1 MLTSLSIKN
10 YALIEDI
17 QVNFGNGL
25 TIITGETGAGKS
37 ILLGALSLILGKRAD
52 LSSVKNTTKKC
63 IVEANFDLANYSLKS
78 YFKDQEIDYETHTII
93 RREILPSGK
102 SRAFINDSPVNL
114 HILSALGERLIDIH
128 SQHQN
133 LELTDNEFQFQIIDA
148 IASNQSLL
156 QSYKQRFETLKETE
170 QRHKNLLERKAV
182 SIKEQD
188 YNIFLLN
195 ELEEAQLST
204 IDFDAIELENATLS
218 NVEEIQ
224 EKFQEAFQLINEEQ
238 IGALQSLEQLKNIF
252 RQLYE
257 LSSEYKDIFERVNG
271 LNLELKDIN
280 NEVAN
285 AKDDVAADPDRLQQ
299 LNLIIDTTNSLFKKH
314 SVHTVEELME
324 LQEIL
329 SSKVNSFDA
338 LDEQIVVLENKIINI
353 RQELN
358 ELAHELHVNRSNG
371 IEPLSIKLTEL
382 LQDLGMANAKFKF
395 ELKTQDNYFKNG
407 KDELNILFTAN
418 KGDEFKQLNKA
429 ASGGELSRIML
440 AIKSVISQ
448 YSQLPS
454 IIFDEIDTGVSGEI
468 SNKMGDIMKR
478 MSATMQVL
486 AITHLPQ
493 IAAMGDTHFK
503 VYKKDDSNTT
513 TTHLIRLN
521 SEERIVEI
529 AEMLSGKKITT
540 SAMAHAR
547 QLLN

>member
-1 MLTSLSIKN
+1 LLTSLSIKN